1 MGFSLV
7 KSKIKDFNQWKDA
20 FIKGKDDRKTASTK
34 NMRIFTTA
42 GNKNEVWILGEF
54 SDPAKFQA
62 FMESPELKEAMV
74 ESGAIGPPEIFPLVH
89 EFDE

>member
-1 MGFSLV
+1 MGFTLV
-7 KSKIKDFNQWKDA
+7 KSKIKDFDQWKEH
-20 FIKGKDDRKTASTK
+20 FIEGKDDRKAASATK
-34 NMRIFTTA
+34 MRIFTTP

-54 SDPAKFQA
+54 SDPAKFKA
-62 FMESPELKEAMV
+62 FMESPELKEAMA